1 MEVNSTSLL
10 APVEAD
16 GRIRQ
21 WRQMIRFIR
30 KIWEAMVEVMRN
42 GF

>member
-10 APVEAD
+10 FPVEAD

-21 WRQMIRFIR
+21 WRQMD
-30 KIWEAMVEVMRN
+30 KIYKKNLGGN
-42 GF
+42 G